1 MLSTLRVSA
10 QLTLAALSLVL
21 FGVSCGALVTDD
33 LQGNPAVAVL
43 AFVSGLSTLMV
54 PGIAFLTYAKPGH
67 WVQTTFF
74 HLGAEALLFV
84 FFTTGLAELTYNQ
97 SSKLTHC
104 MAPPANSPHN
114 FGLVCTLLQTLM
126 GVGWSCF
133 ALLSLLSLTTV
144 FLGLRRFWM
153 RDDGVLKSPVN
164 ELWDRGLH
172 GSWEKHRDNTGYA

>member
-1 MLSTLRVSA
+1 MLTFLSPRLSSA
-10 QLTLAALSLVL
+10 
-21 FGVSCGALVTDD
+21 
-33 LQGNPAVAVL
+33 
-43 AFVSGLSTLMV
+43 
-54 PGIAFLTYAKPGH
+54 
-67 WVQTTFF
+67 
-74 HLGAEALLFV
+74 
-84 FFTTGLAELTYNQ
+84 GLAELTYNQ